1 MLVAPGFG
9 ERGFEGKIAAV
20 QYVRENNI
28 PFFGICLGM
37 QVAVV
42 EYARN
47 VLGLPN
53 ANSTEMDAL
62 TPDPVVAM
70 MEEQKNVTLKGGTMR
85 LGAYACD
92 LRRGSKAAKA
102 YAKNHISERHRHR
115 YEFNND
121 YLARFEAV
129 IELPTHPWFV
139 AGQFHPE
146 LKSTV
151 EQPHPLFVRF
161 VRAAIQH
168 RKG

>member
-1 MLVAPGFG
+1 
-9 ERGFEGKIAAV
+9 
-20 QYVRENNI
+20 
-28 PFFGICLGM
+28 
-37 QVAVV
+37 
-42 EYARN
+42 
-47 VLGLPN
+47 
-53 ANSTEMDAL
+53 
-62 TPDPVVAM
+62 M
-70 MEEQKNVTLKGGTMR
+70 MEEQKNITQKGGTMR

-102 YAKNHISERHRHR
+102 YGKNHISERHRHR
-115 YEFNND
+115 YEFNGD
-121 YLARFEAV
+121 YLARFEEAGLQATGTNPDTGLVEV

>member
-1 MLVAPGFG
+1 MRVPPSDLFL
-9 ERGFEGKIAAV
+9 
-20 QYVRENNI
+20 
-28 PFFGICLGM
+28 GICLGLQM
-37 QVAVV
+37 AVI
-42 EYARN
+42 EYSRN
-47 VLGLPN
+47 VLGLQGANSEEMDPN
-53 ANSTEMDAL
+53 A
-62 TPDPVVAM
+62 PHPVIHLLP
-70 MEEQKNVTLKGGTMR
+70 EQKDVVDKGATMR

-121 YLARFEAV
+121 YLKQYEEAGMIPSGLNPETGLV
-129 IELPTHPWFV
+129 EVVELANHPWFV

-151 EQPHPLFVRF
+151 QNPHPLFVRF

-168 RKG
+168 RKA

>member
-1 MLVAPGFG
+1 
-9 ERGFEGKIAAV
+9 
-20 QYVRENNI
+20 
-28 PFFGICLGM
+28 
-37 QVAVV
+37 
-42 EYARN
+42 
-47 VLGLPN
+47 VLGLPH

-62 TPDPVVAM
+62 TPHPVIAM
-70 MEEQKNVTLKGGTMR
+70 MEEQKNITMKGGTMR

-92 LRRGSKAAKA
+92 LRRGSRAAKA
-102 YAKNHISERHRHR
+102 YGRNHISERHRHR
-115 YEFNND
+115 YEFNNQF
-121 YLARFEAV
+121 LAQFEAAGMQMTGTNPDTGLVEV
-129 IELPTHPWFV
+129 IELPAHPWFV